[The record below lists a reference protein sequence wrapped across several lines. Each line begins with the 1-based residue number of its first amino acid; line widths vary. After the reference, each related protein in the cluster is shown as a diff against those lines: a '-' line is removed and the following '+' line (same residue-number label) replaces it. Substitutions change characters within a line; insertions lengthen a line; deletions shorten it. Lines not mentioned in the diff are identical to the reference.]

1 MITTFYPPYSFGG
14 DAMFVQQLC
23 HELARRGHH
32 VEVIH
37 CADAY
42 RAVAGDEPCPGAPE
56 PPGVTV
62 HRLESPFGI
71 LSGLPILKSAT
82 IQRVLGQGF
91 DVVHYH
97 NMSLIGALRFRPRPA
112 AVTLQTLH
120 EYWLVC
126 PTHMLFKYEREP
138 CRAPRCVACT
148 IAHRRPPQLWRSLG
162 ILRRAAAQVDVFI
175 TASRFAGDKHAE
187 LGFGRAI
194 EILPPFT
201 TRAPAPA
208 PAAGWPP
215 GSGPYFLFVGR
226 LERVKGLQTLIPLFR
241 RSTRA
246 RLLVAG
252 TGSYEASLRRL
263 AADAPNIAWLGHQSG
278 DRLNQTCMV
287 GPARDRPDVP
297 ASVRSSAVLGRGLRA
312 PVRQPARAPA

>member
-56 PPGVTV
+56 PP
-62 HRLESPFGI
+62 
-71 LSGLPILKSAT
+71 
-82 IQRVLGQGF
+82 
-91 DVVHYH
+91 
-97 NMSLIGALRFRPRPA
+97 IGALRFRPRPA